1 MEPNIHTGEFVI
13 IENKANYDIG
23 DIVTYE
29 ANDMLITHRII
40 EKNENSFIAQGDYNN
55 NQDEIQEDSK
65 IIGKVVF
72 HSEKIGKFIRVYLK
86 YVTVIFTIFVI
97 FVNIYSIRKNKVEE
111 KKKIGKTNQEI
122 K

>member
-55 NQDEIQEDSK
+55 SQDEIQEDSK

-86 YVTVIFTIFVI
+86 YVVMFFTIFVI
-97 FVNIYSIRKNKVEE
+97 FINIYSVRKIKMEE
-111 KKKIGKTNQEI
+111 NINFGKQSKEI